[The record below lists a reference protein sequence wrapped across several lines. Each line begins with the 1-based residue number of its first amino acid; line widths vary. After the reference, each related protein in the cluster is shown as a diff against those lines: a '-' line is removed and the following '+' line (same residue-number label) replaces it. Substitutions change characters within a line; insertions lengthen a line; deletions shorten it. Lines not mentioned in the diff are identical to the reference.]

1 MMKHEHTLAK
11 RARRNVSFTVGLA
24 IVLFVLLVTM
34 IGIFYTPYDPIKMHI
49 ADRLA
54 PPTWQHPLGTDSY
67 GRDVLSRIMQGA
79 RNSILVGVV
88 AVSGGMALG
97 ILFGLIAG
105 LAGGMRD
112 EATMRV
118 MDVLYAFPAVLSA
131 ILFSSVFGP
140 SLTNCMIAIGIYNIP
155 IFARLTRGSV
165 LSARE
170 EEYVVAAAAIGRSRA
185 AVAWHHVLPNILSPL
200 VVQGTIQ
207 FAGAILAE
215 AGLSYLGLG
224 TQPPFASWGG
234 MLREA
239 QTFMGLD
246 PLLAVFPG
254 IAIAITVL
262 GLNLLGDGLRDI
274 LDPSYVRS
282 Y

>member
-1 MMKHEHTLAK
+1 MKHEHTLAK
-11 RARRNVSFTVGLA
+11 RAHQNVSFTVGLV
-24 IVLFVLLVTM
+24 IVLFVLLVTI

-49 ADRLA
+49 AYRLA
-54 PPTWQHPLGTDSY
+54 PPTWQHPLGTDSF

-79 RNSILVGVV
+79 RNSILVGVIT
-88 AVSGGMALG
+88 VSGGMTLG

-105 LAGGMRD
+105 LTGGMRD

-140 SLTNCMIAIGIYNIP
+140 SLTNTMIAIGIYNIP

-170 EEYVVAAAAIGRSRA
+170 EEYVVAAAAIGRGRA
-185 AVAWHHVLPNILSPL
+185 AVAWHHVLPNIISPL
-200 VVQGTIQ
+200 IVQGTIQ

-234 MLREA
+234 MLHEA

-246 PLLAVFPG
+246 PLLAIFPG

-274 LDPSYVRS
+274 LDPSFVRS

>member
-1 MMKHEHTLAK
+1 MKQQRKFSRCTK
-11 RARRNVSFTVGLA
+11 RGGSFTLG
-24 IVLFVLLVTM
+24 IVIVVSILLVT
-34 IGIFYTPYDPIKMHI
+34 IVGAFYTPYDPIKMHI
-49 ADRLA
+49 TDRLA
-54 PPTWQHPLGTDSY
+54 PPSLQHPLGTDSY
-67 GRDVLSRIMQGA
+67 GRDVASRIMQGA
-79 RNSILVGVV
+79 GNTILVGVV

-97 ILFGLIAG
+97 IIFGLVAG
-105 LAGGMRD
+105 LVGGIRD
-112 EATMRV
+112 EAMMRV

-140 SLTNCMIAIGIYNIP
+140 SLTNCMIAIGIYNVP

-165 LSARE
+165 LAVRE
-170 EEYVVAAAAIGRSRA
+170 EEYVAAAMAIGRSRA
-185 AVAWHHVLPNILSPL
+185 AVAFHHILPNIVSPL
-200 VVQGTIQ
+200 IVQGTIQ

-246 PLLAVFPG
+246 PLLAIFPG
-254 IAIAITVL
+254 MAIAITVL
-262 GLNLLGDGLRDI
+262 GLNLLGDGLRDL
-274 LDPSYVRS
+274 LDPSFIKS

>member
-1 MMKHEHTLAK
+1 MKPPRTLPR
-11 RARRNVSFTVGLA
+11 RANRSVSFSIGLV
-24 IVLFVLLVTM
+24 IVLFVLLVT
-34 IGIFYTPYDPIKMHI
+34 IVGAFYTPYDPIKMHI

-54 PPTWQHPLGTDSY
+54 PPTLQHPLGTDSY
-67 GRDVLSRIMQGA
+67 GRDVASRIMQGA
-79 RNSILVGVV
+79 GNTILVGVV

-105 LAGGMRD
+105 LAGGMRG
-112 EATMRV
+112 EAMMRV

-131 ILFSSVFGP
+131 ILFSSIFGA
-140 SLTNCMIAIGIYNIP
+140 SLTNCMIAIGIYNVP

-165 LSARE
+165 LAARE
-170 EEYVVAAAAIGRSRA
+170 EEYVAAAVAIGRSRA
-185 AVAWHHVLPNILSPL
+185 AVAWYHVLPNIISPL
-200 VVQGTIQ
+200 IVQGTIQ

-224 TQPPFASWGG
+224 IQPPLASWGG

-262 GLNLLGDGLRDI
+262 GLNLLGDGLRDM
-274 LDPSYVRS
+274 LDPSFVRS

>member
-1 MMKHEHTLAK
+1 MKVRYKFSHRAK
-11 RARRNVSFTVGLA
+11 RSPSFSVGIS
-24 IVLFVLLVTM
+24 IVALVLLATIV
-34 IGIFYTPYDPIKMHI
+34 GAFYTPYDPIKMHI
-49 ADRLA
+49 TERLA
-54 PPTWQHPLGTDSY
+54 PPTLQHPLGTDSY
-67 GRDVLSRIMQGA
+67 GRDIASRIMQGA
-79 RNSILVGVV
+79 GNTILVGVV

-97 ILFGLIAG
+97 ILFGLVAG

-112 EATMRV
+112 EAIMRV
-118 MDVLYAFPAVLSA
+118 MDVLYAFPAVLGA
-131 ILFSSVFGP
+131 ILFTSVFGP
-140 SLTNCMIAIGIYNIP
+140 SLASCMIAIGIYNVP

-165 LSARE
+165 LAVRE
-170 EEYVVAAAAIGRSRA
+170 EEYVAAAVAIGRSRA
-185 AVAWHHVLPNILSPL
+185 AIAFHHILPNIISPL

-246 PLLAVFPG
+246 PLLAIFPG
-254 IAIAITVL
+254 IAIALTVL
-262 GLNLLGDGLRDI
+262 GLNLLGDGLRDL
-274 LDPSYVRS
+274 LDPSFIRS

>member
-1 MMKHEHTLAK
+1 MKPPRTLPR
-11 RARRNVSFTVGLA
+11 RANRSVSFSIGLV
-24 IVLFVLLVTM
+24 IVLFVLLVT
-34 IGIFYTPYDPIKMHI
+34 IVGAFYTPYDPIKMHI

-54 PPTWQHPLGTDSY
+54 PPTLQHPLGTDSY
-67 GRDVLSRIMQGA
+67 GRDVASRIMQGA
-79 RNSILVGVV
+79 GNTILVGVV

-105 LAGGMRD
+105 LAGGMRG
-112 EATMRV
+112 EAMMRV

-131 ILFSSVFGP
+131 ILFSSIFGA
-140 SLTNCMIAIGIYNIP
+140 SLTNCMIAIGIYNVP

-165 LSARE
+165 LAARE
-170 EEYVVAAAAIGRSRA
+170 EEYVAAAVAIGRSRA
-185 AVAWHHVLPNILSPL
+185 AVAWYHVLPNIISPL
-200 VVQGTIQ
+200 IVQGTIQ

-224 TQPPFASWGG
+224 IQPPFASWGG

-262 GLNLLGDGLRDI
+262 GLNLLGDGLRDM
-274 LDPSYVRS
+274 LDPSFVRS

>member
-1 MMKHEHTLAK
+1 MKPRRAYSKRAK
-11 RARRNVSFTVGLA
+11 RSVSFSVGLV
-24 IVLFVLLVTM
+24 IVIFVLVVTI
-34 IGIFYTPYDPIKMHI
+34 IGAFYTPYDPIKMHI
-49 ADRLA
+49 PDRLA
-54 PPTWQHPLGTDSY
+54 PPSWQHPLGTDSY
-67 GRDVLSRIMQGA
+67 GRDVASRIMRGA
-79 RNSILVGVV
+79 GNTILVGVV
-88 AVSGGMALG
+88 AVSGGMSLG
-97 ILFGLIAG
+97 ILLGLIAG
-105 LAGGMRD
+105 LVGGLRD
-112 EATMRV
+112 EAMMRV

-131 ILFSSVFGP
+131 ILFSSVFGA
-140 SLTNCMIAIGIYNIP
+140 SLANCMIAIGIYNVP

-165 LSARE
+165 LAARE
-170 EEYVVAAAAIGRSRA
+170 EEYVAAAAAIGRSRA
-185 AVAWHHVLPNILSPL
+185 AVAFHHILPNIISPL

-224 TQPPFASWGG
+224 TQPPFPSWGG

-274 LDPSYVRS
+274 LDPSFVRS

>member
-1 MMKHEHTLAK
+1 
-11 RARRNVSFTVGLA
+11 VSFSIGLV
-24 IVLFVLLVTM
+24 IVLFVLLVT
-34 IGIFYTPYDPIKMHI
+34 IVGAFYTPYDPIKMHI

-54 PPTWQHPLGTDSY
+54 PPTLQHPLGTDSY
-67 GRDVLSRIMQGA
+67 GRDVASRIMQGA
-79 RNSILVGVV
+79 GNTILVGVV

-105 LAGGMRD
+105 LAGGMRG
-112 EATMRV
+112 EAMMRV

-131 ILFSSVFGP
+131 ILFSSIFGA
-140 SLTNCMIAIGIYNIP
+140 SLTNCMIAIGIYNVP

-165 LSARE
+165 LAARE
-170 EEYVVAAAAIGRSRA
+170 EEYVAAAVAIGRSRA
-185 AVAWHHVLPNILSPL
+185 AVAWYHVLPNIISPL
-200 VVQGTIQ
+200 IVQGTIQ

-224 TQPPFASWGG
+224 IQPPFASWGG

-262 GLNLLGDGLRDI
+262 GLNLLGDGLRDM
-274 LDPSYVRS
+274 LDPSFVRS

>member
-1 MMKHEHTLAK
+1 MKSRRTFSK
-11 RARRNVSFTVGLA
+11 RAGRSVSFSVGIL
-24 IVLFVLLVTM
+24 IVAAVLLITIV
-34 IGIFYTPYDPIKMHI
+34 GAFYTPYDPIKMHI
-49 ADRLA
+49 QESLA

-67 GRDVLSRIMQGA
+67 GRDVASRIMQGA
-79 RNSILVGVV
+79 SNTILVGVV
-88 AVSGGMALG
+88 AVSGGMVLG
-97 ILFGLIAG
+97 ILFGLVAG

-112 EATMRV
+112 EAMMRV
-118 MDVLYAFPAVLSA
+118 IDVLYAFPAVLSA

-140 SLTNCMIAIGIYNIP
+140 NLTNCMIAIGIYNVP

-165 LSARE
+165 LAARE
-170 EEYVVAAAAIGRSRA
+170 EEYVAAAVAIGRSRA
-185 AVAWHHVLPNILSPL
+185 AVAWHHILPNIISPL

-234 MLREA
+234 MLRDA

-254 IAIAITVL
+254 ISIAITVL
-262 GLNLLGDGLRDI
+262 GLNLLGDGLRDL
-274 LDPSYVRS
+274 LDPSFVRS

>member
-1 MMKHEHTLAK
+1 MKQQRK
-11 RARRNVSFTVGLA
+11 RSRRVKKRSVSFTLGIVIVAVVLAVTVVGAL
-24 IVLFVLLVTM
+24 
-34 IGIFYTPYDPIKMHI
+34 YTPYDPIEMHI
-49 ADRLA
+49 ADRLS

-79 RNSILVGVV
+79 GNTILVGVV
-88 AVSGGMALG
+88 AVSGGMAIG
-97 ILFGLIAG
+97 ILCGLVAG
-105 LAGGMRD
+105 LAGGIRD
-112 EATMRV
+112 EAMMRV

-131 ILFSSVFGP
+131 ILFSSVFGA
-140 SLTNCMIAIGIYNIP
+140 SLTNCMIAIGIYNVP

-165 LSARE
+165 LSVRE
-170 EEYVVAAAAIGRSRA
+170 EEYVAAAHAVGRGRA
-185 AVAWHHVLPNILSPL
+185 AIAVRHILPNIVSPL
-200 VVQGTIQ
+200 IVQGTIQ

-239 QTFMGLD
+239 QTFIGLD

-254 IAIAITVL
+254 LAIAITVL
-262 GLNLLGDGLRDI
+262 GLNLLGDGLRDL
-274 LDPSYVRS
+274 LDPSFIRS

>member
-1 MMKHEHTLAK
+1 MKHENTFFK
-11 RARRNVSFTVGLA
+11 RARRNVSFNVGLV
-24 IVLFVLLVTM
+24 IVIFVLLVTI
-34 IGIFYTPYDPIKMHI
+34 IGSFYTPYDPIKMHI

-54 PPTWQHPLGTDSY
+54 LPTWQHPLGTDSY

-79 RNSILVGVV
+79 QNSILVGIT

-97 ILFGLIAG
+97 ILFGLVAG
-105 LAGGMRD
+105 LAGGMWD
-112 EATMRV
+112 EATMRA

-155 IFARLTRGSV
+155 IFARLTRGCV

-170 EEYVVAAAAIGRSRA
+170 EEYVAAAIAIGRSPA
-185 AVAWHHVLPNILSPL
+185 AVAWHHILPNITSPL
-200 VVQGTIQ
+200 IVQGTIQ

-234 MLREA
+234 MLRDA

-254 IAIAITVL
+254 IAIALTVL
-262 GLNLLGDGLRDI
+262 GLNLLGDGLRDL
-274 LDPSYVRS
+274 LDPSFVRS